1 MCWGIGKDKNQKTTN
16 KEYFTQQSSLSEGDI
31 KPFPNKEKLREF
43 ITTNSVIQ
51 EMLEGGLQAEV
62 KQH

>member
-1 MCWGIGKDKNQKTTN
+1 MLGTREGKNQKTTN
-16 KEYFTQQSSLSEGDI
+16 QEYFIQQSSLSEGDI

-43 ITTNSVIQ
+43 NTTDSAFQ